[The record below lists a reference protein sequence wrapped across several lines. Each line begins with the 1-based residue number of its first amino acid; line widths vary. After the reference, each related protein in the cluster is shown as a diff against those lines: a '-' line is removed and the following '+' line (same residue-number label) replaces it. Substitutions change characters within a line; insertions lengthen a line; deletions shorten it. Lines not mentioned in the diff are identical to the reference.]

1 MRWDNVKNPVAI
13 LAATLVD
20 SCDVHY
26 CANLIAMVDKYKDL
40 RVGKAAFMCAEALI
54 SANVGYFKG
63 NYYWYY
69 DGIYRELTEVN
80 LELAIVEAMR
90 ALGFQEDDLTKR
102 RATLLKTPKEE
113 IKKNPIS
120 PKREMIAF
128 DNGVLNFLTREW
140 YSFSPSIHVVAC
152 LPYSYDT
159 NAKCPKWDKFLGE
172 VLPDVSRQKLLG
184 EYLGL
189 IFMDRTKIKLEKVA
203 VLLGSG
209 ANGKSVVHDVVEGLL
224 GNWNITKFELG
235 QLMGDEERA
244 MHKLATMDGKLLNY
258 CSELDKKEL
267 HGSGFKKIVS
277 GEPVMARYLFKES
290 YRAENIPLM
299 MANANEMPISS
310 DKSDGFYRRWLII
323 RFDVKISTEQQ
334 NLNLSSELQDEL
346 AGIFNW
352 VMAGKDRFLENKKRF
367 THCEDAET
375 AAYEFKSQGSSELI
389 FLSFKGYLARP
400 CHSKHKRERMGKV
413 ELYKAYKGFCEDGNY
428 RAMSDIN
435 FAKGLADR
443 GFELKRDSVGWFYKV
458 FQAPLAEDW
467 DRITAMGW
475 TDTTR
480 EEWLRVINGQF
491 VGSGLVDEDWD
502 EETAK
507 KAAPVQT
514 KLYDTPYEEEEEFD
528 PSNPY
533 GMPAD
538 PED

>member
-20 SCDVHY
+20 SCDKHY
-26 CANLIAMVDKYKDL
+26 CANLIAMIDKYKDL

-102 RATLLKTPKEE
+102 RSTLLKTPKEE

-128 DNGVLNFLTREW
+128 ENGVLNFLTRAW
-140 YSFSPSIHVVAC
+140 CNFSPSVHVVAC
-152 LPYSYDT
+152 LPYSYDI

-334 NLNLSSELQDEL
+334 NLNLSSELQEEL

-400 CHSKHKRERMGKV
+400 CHSKHKRERIGKV
-413 ELYKAYKGFCEDGNY
+413 QIYKAYKDFCDDGNY

-458 FQAPLAEDW
+458 YVAPLAEDW
-467 DRITAMGW
+467 DRIKAMGW

-502 EETAK
+502 EDTAK
-507 KAAPVQT
+507 KAMPVQT

-528 PSNPY
+528 PSNPL

-538 PED
+538 PE